1 MTDPGRAG
9 PGPERGG
16 DDPADET
23 IAAEPGSEVSG
34 PKNPARPG
42 PDTSARISAMK
53 RAIGDAE
60 RVIVLTHDNPDPDAI
75 ASSAGLGFLLGK
87 ATGLPVTLAFGGIV
101 GRAENRALL
110 EELGVTFEK
119 AESLEFS
126 PSAAVALVDT
136 QPRAGN
142 NSLPAG
148 KIATIVID
156 HHPVRP
162 ESSAAPYSDVRPEY
176 GACASMIVEFL
187 RASKL
192 EPDRQLATALFYA
205 IQSETMD
212 LGREAS
218 QAELD
223 ASLFLYPRSDP
234 AALSRIRHARVPR
247 AVYRSIHAG
256 LEKAWSRGGVVCVP
270 AGRLDYPDIVAQL
283 ADLFLR
289 VDDVDWVIAAGR
301 YRDGLYLSLR
311 TLNPNAHAG
320 DLVRRVVGA
329 RGSAGGHGEMAGARL
344 DVSRLSAEEYRDL
357 ETSLLDEF
365 CAELGVA
372 DEPRIPLVPPQTGET
387 PATSESADG
396 KPDE

>member
-1 MTDPGRAG
+1 
-9 PGPERGG
+9 
-16 DDPADET
+16 
-23 IAAEPGSEVSG
+23 
-34 PKNPARPG
+34 
-42 PDTSARISAMK
+42 MK
-53 RAIGDAE
+53 RAIGDAK

-75 ASSAGLGFLLGK
+75 ASAAGLGFLLEK

-110 EELGVTFEK
+110 EELAVSFERV
-119 AESLEFS
+119 ESVNFE

-142 NSLPAG
+142 NSLPPG
-148 KIATIVID
+148 QIATLVID

-187 RASKL
+187 RAAKL
-192 EPDRQLATALFYA
+192 EPERQLATALFYG

-218 QAELD
+218 KPDVD

-234 AALSRIRHARVPR
+234 GAISRIRHARVPR

-270 AGRLDYPDIVAQL
+270 AGKLDYPDIVAQL
-283 ADLFLR
+283 ADLFMR
-289 VDDVDWVIAAGR
+289 VDDVDWVIAAGF
-301 YRDGLYLSLR
+301 YREGLYLSLR
-311 TLNPNAHAG
+311 TFRHDAHAG
-320 DLVRRVVGA
+320 DLVRNVVGD

-344 DVSRLSAEEYRDL
+344 DVSRLTPAESEQLVDRL
-357 ETSLLDEF
+357 FEEF
-365 CAELGVA
+365 CVELGVA
-372 DEPRIPLVPPQTGET
+372 DEPREPLVP
-387 PATSESADG
+387 SAPSG
-396 KPDE
+396 GFGTEEPVA